1 MMLYIH
7 GFNSSPLSSK
17 AQQLREW
24 LVAQGREAEWVA
36 PALPHDPTQAIALLS
51 RMIETA
57 PTPPKLIGSSL
68 GGFYAT
74 YLVSRYQLKAV
85 LLNPAVHPSLLLR
98 PLVGKMQT
106 NWHDAS
112 TYLFTTTHLDALSAL
127 EQFTPTFP
135 ENLLVLLET
144 GDEVLDWQVA
154 AHYYRQAHQAVFQGG
169 DHSFSRFQ
177 DLLELVDRF

>member
-1 MMLYIH
+1 
-7 GFNSSPLSSK
+7 
-17 AQQLREW
+17 
-24 LVAQGREAEWVA
+24 
-36 PALPHDPTQAIALLS
+36 
-51 RMIETA
+51 
-57 PTPPKLIGSSL
+57 
-68 GGFYAT
+68 
-74 YLVSRYQLKAV
+74 
-85 LLNPAVHPSLLLR
+85 
-98 PLVGKMQT
+98 MQT

-112 TYLFTTTHLDALSAL
+112 TYLFTTAHLDALSAL

>member
-36 PALPHDPTQAIALLS
+36 PALPHDPAQAIALLS
-51 RMIETA
+51 HVIETA

-98 PLVGKMQT
+98 P
-106 NWHDAS
+106 
-112 TYLFTTTHLDALSAL
+112 
-127 EQFTPTFP
+127 
-135 ENLLVLLET
+135 
-144 GDEVLDWQVA
+144 
-154 AHYYRQAHQAVFQGG
+154 
-169 DHSFSRFQ
+169 
-177 DLLELVDRF
+177 